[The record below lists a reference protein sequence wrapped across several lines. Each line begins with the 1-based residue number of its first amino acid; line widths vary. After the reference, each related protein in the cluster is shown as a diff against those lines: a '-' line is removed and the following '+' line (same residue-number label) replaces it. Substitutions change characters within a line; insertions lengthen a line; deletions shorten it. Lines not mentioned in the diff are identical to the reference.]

1 MPTYEYFCQANHLT
15 VEVLHNMD
23 EVLETWGDV
32 CRYAGI
38 DAGDTPIH
46 ATVEKKLSAV
56 SLLPKKAVASS
67 GGGCCGGGCGCSG
80 H

>member
-23 EVLETWGDV
+23 DVLETWGDV
-32 CRYAGI
+32 CRCAEI
-38 DAGDTPIH
+38 DVGDTPIH
-46 ATVEKKLSAV
+46 ATVEKKLSTV
-56 SLLPKKAVASS
+56 SLLPKKVVASS